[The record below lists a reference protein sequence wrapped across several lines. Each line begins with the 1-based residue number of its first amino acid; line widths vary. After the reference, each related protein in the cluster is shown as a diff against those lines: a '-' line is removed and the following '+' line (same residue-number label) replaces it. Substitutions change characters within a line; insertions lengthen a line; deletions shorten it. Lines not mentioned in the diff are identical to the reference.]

1 MSKVKLRKPHPPPI
15 TMNEKTRKAIEESA
29 YYRWLNRGAN
39 HGLDVDDW
47 LEAEQQVMQN
57 VFDRDPEE

>member
-1 MSKVKLRKPHPPPI
+1 MSKDKNAKKKTSKVQI
-15 TMNEKTRKAIEESA
+15 DEKTRKAIEESA
-29 YYRWLNRGAN
+29 YFRWLNRNAN

-47 LEAEQQVMQN
+47 LEAEQEVIQN